1 MRASRTFG
9 IFLLTGLAAMA
20 LTACAGKTT
29 VNNQP
34 TETSGITVNGHGEVD
49 VPPDIGFVSVGVQ
62 STAASVAA
70 ARDAAAD
77 SADALVSSLKKNGV
91 AEKDIQTT
99 GLYIQ
104 PNYDY
109 SKSTPRLTGYTVTNT
124 VTAKVRKIDTMSKV
138 VDDAVGAGGDSVRLQ
153 GVSFGVED
161 SDKAK
166 QDAREKAMADAK
178 SKAEALAKLGG
189 VSLGKPVTIAET
201 QGGSTVPSVADKAG
215 GDFGS
220 GSVSTPIQ
228 PGTNKVSV
236 DVAVRW
242 AIE

>member
-1 MRASRTFG
+1 MRIYQIIGFVAVSAVAA
-9 IFLLTGLAAMA
+9 LVLAG
-20 LTACAGKTT
+20 CGDKTT

-34 TETSGITVNGHGEVD
+34 TETSGVTVSGHGEVD
-49 VPPDIGFVSVGVQ
+49 VPPDIGFVTVGVQ
-62 STAASVAA
+62 STAPTVAA
-70 ARDAAAD
+70 ARDAAAEA
-77 SADALVSSLKKNGV
+77 ADALVSSLKKNGI

-109 SKSTPRLTGYTVTNT
+109 ARSTPQLTGYTVTNT

-138 VDDAVGAGGDSVRLQ
+138 VDDAVAAGGDSVRLQ

-178 SKAEALAKLGG
+178 AKAEALAKLGG

-201 QGGSTVPSVADKAG
+201 QASSSVASADKD
-215 GDFGS
+215 GDFAAGN
-220 GSVSTPIQ
+220 VSTPIQ
-228 PGTNKVSV
+228 TGTNKVSV
-236 DVAVRW
+236 DIAVRW

>member
-1 MRASRTFG
+1 MMPRT
-9 IFLLTGLAAMA
+9 LTFFALSVVAAFALAG
-20 LTACAGKTT
+20 CAGKTT

-34 TETSGITVNGHGEVD
+34 AETSGITVSGHGEVD
-49 VPPDIGFVSVGVQ
+49 VPPDIGFVTVGVQ
-62 STAASVAA
+62 STASSVAA

-109 SKSTPRLTGYTVTNT
+109 SKNTPRLTGYTVTNT
-124 VTAKVRKIDTMSKV
+124 VTAKVRKIDTMSKT
-138 VDDAVGAGGDSVRLQ
+138 VDDAVAAGGDSVRLQ

-166 QDAREKAMADAK
+166 QDARDKAMADAK
-178 SKAEALAKLGG
+178 AKAEALAKLGG
-189 VSLGKPVTIAET
+189 VKLGKPVTIAET
-201 QGGSTVPSVADKAG
+201 QGGSTVPSVDKAA
-215 GDFGS
+215 GDFGA
-220 GSVSTPIQ
+220 GNVSTPIQ

>member
-1 MRASRTFG
+1 MREYRT
-9 IFLLTGLAAMA
+9 LAFVA
-20 LTACAGKTT
+20 LSLVAALALAGCGSKTT

-34 TETSGITVNGHGEVD
+34 VETSGITVSGHGEVD
-49 VPPDIGFVSVGVQ
+49 VPPDIGFVTVGVQ
-62 STAASVAA
+62 STASTVAA

-109 SKSTPRLTGYTVTNT
+109 AKGSPQLTGYTVTNT
-124 VTAKVRKIDTMSKV
+124 VTTKVRKIDTMSKV
-138 VDDAVGAGGDSVRLQ
+138 VDDAVAAGGDSVRLQ

-166 QDAREKAMADAK
+166 QDARDKAMADAK
-178 SKAEALAKLGG
+178 AKAEALAKLGG
-189 VSLGKPVTIAET
+189 VNLGKPVTIAET
-201 QGGSTVPSVADKAG
+201 QGGSTVPSVDKGAGESLG
-215 GDFGS
+215 GD
-220 GSVSTPIQ
+220 VSTPIQ

>member
-1 MRASRTFG
+1 MNGFRICLFG
-9 IFLLTGLAAMA
+9 AVAALAVLA
-20 LTACAGKTT
+20 LSACGGKTT

-34 TETSGITVNGHGEVD
+34 AETSGITVSGHGEVD
-49 VPPDIGFVSVGVQ
+49 VPPDIGFVTVGVQ
-62 STAASVAA
+62 STASTVADAREAA
-70 ARDAAAD
+70 AQ

-124 VTAKVRKIDTMSKV
+124 VTAKVRKIDSMSKV
-138 VDDAVGAGGDSVRLQ
+138 VDDAVTAGGDSARLQ
-153 GVSFGVED
+153 GISFGVED

-166 QDAREKAMADAK
+166 QDAREKAMANAK
-178 SKAEALAKLGG
+178 AKAEALAKLGE
-189 VSLGKPVTIAET
+189 VTLGKPVTIAET
-201 QGGSTVPSVADKAG
+201 QGSTTVPSVDKGAG
-215 GDFGS
+215 DYQSGGS
-220 GSVSTPIQ
+220 STPIQ
-228 PGTNKVSV
+228 AGTNKVSV
-236 DVAVRW
+236 DVTVRW

>member
-1 MRASRTFG
+1 MMPRT
-9 IFLLTGLAAMA
+9 LTVFVLSVLAALA
-20 LTACAGKTT
+20 LAGCAGKTT

-34 TETSGITVNGHGEVD
+34 AETSGITVSGHGEVD
-49 VPPDIGFVSVGVQ
+49 VPPDIGFVTVGVQ
-62 STAASVAA
+62 STASTVAA

-109 SKSTPRLTGYTVTNT
+109 SGRTPRLTGYTVTNT
-124 VTAKVRKIDTMSKV
+124 VTAKVRKIDSMSRV
-138 VDDAVGAGGDSVRLQ
+138 VDDAVAAGGDSVRLQ

-161 SDKAK
+161 ANKAK
-166 QDAREKAMADAK
+166 QDARDKAMADAK
-178 SKAEALAKLGG
+178 AKAEALAKLGD
-189 VSLGKPVTIAET
+189 VKLAKPVTIAET
-201 QGGSTVPSVADKAG
+201 QGSSTVPSVDKGA
-215 GDFGS
+215 GDFATG
-220 GSVSTPIQ
+220 GASTPIQ
-228 PGTNKVSV
+228 AGTNKVSV

>member
-1 MRASRTFG
+1 MRMYRIIGFVAVSAVAA
-9 IFLLTGLAAMA
+9 LVLAG
-20 LTACAGKTT
+20 CGDKTT

-34 TETSGITVNGHGEVD
+34 TETSGVTVSGHGEVD
-49 VPPDIGFVSVGVQ
+49 VPPDIGFVTVGVQ
-62 STAASVAA
+62 STAPTVAA
-70 ARDAAAD
+70 ARDAAAEA
-77 SADALVSSLKKNGV
+77 ADALVSSLKKNGI

-99 GLYIQ
+99 GLSIQ

-138 VDDAVGAGGDSVRLQ
+138 VDEAVAAGGDSVRLQ

-178 SKAEALAKLGG
+178 SKAEALARLGD
-189 VSLGKPVTIAET
+189 VKLGKPVTIAET
-201 QGGSTVPSVADKAG
+201 QGGSTYPVARDADQAG
-215 GDFGS
+215 GG
-220 GSVSTPIQ
+220 VSTPIQ
-228 PGTNKVSV
+228 TGTNRVSV